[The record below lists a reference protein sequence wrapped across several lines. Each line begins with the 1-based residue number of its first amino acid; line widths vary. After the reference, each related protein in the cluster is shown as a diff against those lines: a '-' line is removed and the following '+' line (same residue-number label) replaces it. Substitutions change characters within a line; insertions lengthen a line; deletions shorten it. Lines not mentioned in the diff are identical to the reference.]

1 MSEGGAPFWV
11 SRPAIGSASKLRE
24 RHQRR
29 IPDALKDGTVAEI
42 DGILLSRRP
51 RQDQKFRHDSLLAV
65 KLPDDGGA
73 GGPQAREPCV

>member
-29 IPDALKDGTVAEI
+29 IPDAHNDGTIAEI

-51 RQDQKFRHDSLLAV
+51 KRD
-65 KLPDDGGA
+65 PEI
-73 GGPQAREPCV
+73 QA